1 MLDSKTIE
9 KLLYEQTSVRE
20 DTILELVKNEWV
32 ESWEDDSPNG
42 VYMNRE
48 DTLNQLAEQTVFIEG
63 LKKKLLDTKET
74 EEITEWYE
82 EKYKKNKEIA

>member
-1 MLDSKTIE
+1 MLDLKTIE

-20 DTILELVKNEWV
+20 DTILQLIKNEWD

-48 DTLNQLAEQTVFIEG
+48 DTLSELAEQTVFIDG
-63 LKKKLLDTKET
+63 LKKKLLDTKDT
-74 EEITEWYE
+74 EEADEWYE
-82 EKYKKNKEIA
+82 EYKKNKEIA

>member
-20 DTILELVKNEWV
+20 DTILQLIKNEWD

-48 DTLNQLAEQTVFIEG
+48 DTLSELAEQTVFIDG
-63 LKKKLLDTKET
+63 LKKKLLDTKDMEKID
-74 EEITEWYE
+74 EEWE
-82 EKYKKNKEIA
+82 EKYPNGYTP